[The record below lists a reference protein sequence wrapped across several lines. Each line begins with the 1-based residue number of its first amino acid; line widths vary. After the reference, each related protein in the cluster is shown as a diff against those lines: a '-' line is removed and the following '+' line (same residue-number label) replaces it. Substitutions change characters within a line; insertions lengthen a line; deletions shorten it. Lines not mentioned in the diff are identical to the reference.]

1 MTKMFKSAMLAATAF
16 ASFTALP
23 AIAADNG
30 AVLTVDF
37 DQVFQNSA
45 AAKSGTQQLRTKYD
59 AQLTQ
64 ARNAFNA
71 AAQAYNSQ
79 VETAKKTLKPNAPPP
94 PATQQALQSAGERA
108 QQAQDQLQQLQEMV
122 NQSAA
127 YVRSQIIDHARPVAE
142 QIRAERKASVVI
154 SKDSSLASDPAADVT
169 STLIQRL
176 DSSFPNPSIT
186 PPQAPAATAPTTA
199 NPKAPQG
206 R

>member
-1 MTKMFKSAMLAATAF
+1 MTKMLKSAVLAATAF
-16 ASFTALP
+16 ASFTAVP
-23 AIAADNG
+23 ALAADG
-30 AVLTVDF
+30 STVLTVDF

-71 AAQAYNSQ
+71 SAQAYNSQ
-79 VETAKKTLKPNAPPP
+79 VESAKKVAKPNTPLPA
-94 PATQQALQSAGERA
+94 ATQQALQSSGERA
-108 QQAQDQLQQLQEMV
+108 QQAQDQLQQLQEAV
-122 NQSAA
+122 NQVAG

-154 SKDSSLASDPAADVT
+154 SKDSALASDPAADVT

-186 PPQAPAATAPTTA
+186 PPQAPAAAAPATS